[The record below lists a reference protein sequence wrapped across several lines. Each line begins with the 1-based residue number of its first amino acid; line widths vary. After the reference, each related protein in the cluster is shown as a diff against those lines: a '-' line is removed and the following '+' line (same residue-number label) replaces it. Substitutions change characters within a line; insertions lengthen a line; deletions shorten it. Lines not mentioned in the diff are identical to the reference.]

1 MEASEI
7 IKILNEEGI
16 WLANDIRANIGS
28 VGMWATGET
37 GNSLHGVTK
46 QEGTLFR
53 FQLLG
58 REYFMTIQTG
68 RKPTPG
74 KKPSREMIQN
84 IEKWTIARGKDEDAA
99 WAIAVDIQNRGT
111 QLWRDGGRTDIVDP
125 AVDDFI
131 NNVSLRLADAGADD
145 LVLKIKQMKW

>member
-1 MEASEI
+1 MEATEI
-7 IKILNEEGI
+7 IKILNDEGI
-16 WLANDIRANIGS
+16 DFANDIRANIGAA
-28 VGMWATGET
+28 GMWATGET
-37 GNSLHGVTK
+37 GNSVHGVTT

-74 KKPSREMIQN
+74 KKPSREMLSN
-84 IEKWTIARGKDEDAA
+84 IERWVIARGMDEDAK